1 MLHTILPFITL
12 FFSSN
17 THTHTHTHTQKLTL
31 LRQGRE
37 IAFILRCLLHL
48 LRLLFSS
55 PPPITCIPDGQAG
68 LSLNKKKIIFK
79 IVLISLVLWERPC
92 FLIWLCFVLRWTS
105 IASKELCLLSF
116 VLWEETE
123 RERVRA
129 KRNEE
134 REKKKLALEFFNEEK
149 LYSQSI
155 VTHQS
160 WRGTVHEQFI
170 FEV

>member
-1 MLHTILPFITL
+1 M
-12 FFSSN
+12 
-17 THTHTHTHTQKLTL
+17 
-31 LRQGRE
+31 
-37 IAFILRCLLHL
+37 
-48 LRLLFSS
+48 
-55 PPPITCIPDGQAG
+55 
-68 LSLNKKKIIFK
+68 
-79 IVLISLVLWERPC
+79 
-92 FLIWLCFVLRWTS
+92 
-105 IASKELCLLSF
+105 
-116 VLWEETE
+116 
-123 RERVRA
+123 RA